1 MTEPLEIDYF
11 QLVDG
16 VSYNTKIVNGKLK
29 RTTPLVKI
37 DTVSSKALDLSQIR
51 VEWIEE

>member
-29 RTTPLVKI
+29 RTTPLVKV
-37 DTVSSKALDLSQIR
+37 DTLSAKALGIPEIQI
-51 VEWIEE
+51 EWIED